1 MAPDSARSSPGTV
14 LVLNAGSS
22 SLKFQTF
29 SFADGALQ
37 GRLRG
42 QIEGI
47 GSDARASARDAGGT
61 VVLDEDLD
69 DAAMRDAGAA
79 LEWLTGWMD
88 TRLAGHEIVAV
99 GHRVVHGG
107 ANFAAPVR
115 VDREVLRELE
125 ALIPLAPLHQPPNLA
140 PIRRMLDARP
150 QLPQVACFDTA
161 FHRTQPMEAQLF
173 AIPRHYYD
181 QGVRRYG
188 FHGLSYEYIARR
200 LEAVAPEA
208 AAGRT
213 VVAHLGSGVSM
224 CALHQ
229 GRSVATTMGFSALD
243 GCPMGTRPGSLDP
256 GVVLYLL
263 REGGLSLDDV
273 ETLLYRRSGLLG
285 LSGIG
290 SDMRELQESSDPNA
304 KLAIDYFVYRLA
316 RELGGLA
323 AAMGGLDA
331 LVFTAGIGENS
342 PAIRERVCQRA
353 EWLGIH
359 IDHAANASG
368 GPRIS
373 RGDSPV
379 SVWRLPTNEE
389 RMIAEHTCATLGLL
403 ARH

>member
-1 MAPDSARSSPGTV
+1 
-14 LVLNAGSS
+14 
-22 SLKFQTF
+22 
-29 SFADGALQ
+29 
-37 GRLRG
+37 
-42 QIEGI
+42 
-47 GSDARASARDAGGT
+47 
-61 VVLDEDLD
+61 
-69 DAAMRDAGAA
+69 
-79 LEWLTGWMD
+79 
-88 TRLAGHEIVAV
+88 
-99 GHRVVHGG
+99 
-107 ANFAAPVR
+107 
-115 VDREVLRELE
+115 
-125 ALIPLAPLHQPPNLA
+125 
-140 PIRRMLDARP
+140 MLDARP

-342 PAIRERVCQRA
+342 PAIRERVCHRA